1 MGLVMLI
8 VVIPG
13 LIWIT
18 VSGVG
23 ILLAYYFTSAIKNED
38 ARNIVRA
45 LLYICIVC
53 LSIYAL
59 TEGMFSP
66 RLPAWH

>member
-13 LIWIT
+13 LIWLT

-23 ILLAYYFTSAIKNED
+23 ILLAYYSTSAIKNED
-38 ARNIVRA
+38 ARNVVRA
-45 LLYICIVC
+45 LLYICVVC
-53 LSIYAL
+53 VSIYAL
-59 TEGMFSP
+59 AEGMFSP
-66 RLPAWH
+66 RLPSWH